1 MIHNLE
7 INYNIENTNVSLST
21 CTTDE
26 NLPYNLADIFIKVLK
41 DSDANTDMVIESMI
55 DEFGYKEGEAVE
67 PIQVQ

>member
-1 MIHNLE
+1 MIHNLA

-26 NLPYNLADIFIKVLK
+26 NLPYNLADIFIRVLK

-55 DEFGYKEGEAVE
+55 VEFGYKEGEAVE
-67 PIQVQ
+67 PIRV

>member
-1 MIHNLE
+1 MIHNLA

-26 NLPYNLADIFIKVLK
+26 NLPYNLADIFIRVLK

>member
-1 MIHNLE
+1 MIHNLA